1 LQEKFCPKCGKELPS
16 DARFCEGCGAL
27 VDEDKPRQEDKYD
40 RILMHLWKVL
50 FYPLAICFVASIILY
65 WLVTGLEYY
74 ALIGWAWIGM
84 ITPWVFFFGF
94 WGFMAVSHQKTFH
107 TTKEYILFSI
117 MFLGVPIILIT
128 LTVLIFLGFLPF
140 PTIDIEF

>member
-1 LQEKFCPKCGKELPS
+1 MQEKFCPKCGKELPS

-84 ITPWVFFFGF
+84 ITPWVFFLGSGDLWRYLIKKLFTQ
-94 WGFMAVSHQKTFH
+94 QK
-107 TTKEYILFSI
+107 SI
-117 MFLGVPIILIT
+117 YY
-128 LTVLIFLGFLPF
+128 F
-140 PTIDIEF
+140 PLYSLACR

>member
-1 LQEKFCPKCGKELPS
+1 
-16 DARFCEGCGAL
+16 
-27 VDEDKPRQEDKYD
+27 
-40 RILMHLWKVL
+40 
-50 FYPLAICFVASIILY
+50 
-65 WLVTGLEYY
+65 
-74 ALIGWAWIGM
+74 
-84 ITPWVFFFGF
+84 
-94 WGFMAVSHQKTFH
+94 MAVSHQKTFH